1 MAIKRRWFRPIM
13 VTVSVFIYSMFIS
26 LGMAL
31 ANNGLTPDFLFI
43 WTKNWLTAFCV
54 AFPTIWFLQPLIAK
68 WVHNI
73 KFTD

>member
-13 VTVSVFIYSMFIS
+13 VSVSVFIYSMFIS
-26 LGMAL
+26 FGMSL
-31 ANNGLTPDFLFI
+31 FNNGFTLDFI
-43 WTKNWLTAFCV
+43 MNWPKNWLVAFCV